1 MKMLRPRFIALFFSV
16 LLLSA
21 CMGPKTPQEVT
32 QAFWDAVINNQAE
45 DAVEYSTLTDAKQYD
60 GFSKDWTGFQPSWG
74 KVVIEGNE
82 ASIAS
87 EFKSP
92 ADSNM
97 DDRKFTTYLV
107 RDNETWKV
115 DYEKTAEGLR
125 GGVFSNLFGALSQ
138 MGNDLS
144 KQLKSSADD
153 FNAEMERMSK
163 EMEEMSKE
171 YRQQANESIERYSED
186 LQKQIQ
192 ELEESIN
199 RALEDKDNDLS
210 DEDRQILEEVSADLK
225 QDRENLSDPTAESV
239 SEGSKGIGDAQVKL
253 KSLDNDVLSKY
264 QEQWNEIGK
273 QFQQDM
279 QEMLDALSAS
289 GQE

>member
-1 MKMLRPRFIALFFSV
+1 MKMLHPRFIGLFFSV

-32 QAFWDAVINNQAE
+32 QAFWDAVINNRAE
-45 DAVEYSTLTDAKQYD
+45 DVVEYSTLTDARYYD

-87 EFKSP
+87 KFKSP
-92 ADSNM
+92 VGSNM
-97 DDRKFTTYLV
+97 DDRQFTTYLV
-107 RDNETWKV
+107 RENETWKV

-163 EMEEMSKE
+163 KMEEMSNE
-171 YRQQANESIERYSED
+171 YRQQATESIERYSDD

-199 RALEDKDNDLS
+199 RALEDKDNNLS

-225 QDRENLSDPTAESV
+225 QDRENLSDPTVESV

-253 KSLDNDVLSKY
+253 ESLDNDELSKY
-264 QEQWNEIGK
+264 QEQWSEIGK
-273 QFQQDM
+273 QFQRDM

-289 GQE
+289 GRE